1 MATNSKPPASS
12 SAIASYLKNV
22 QDNMDPAAQ
31 AVTEYFGKPKS
42 QRESIAEL
50 TQQMTASDK
59 RAIKNVDPSFWDD
72 VDSINDAGR
81 KAITANL
88 PDYVSKKIRA
98 IAARIESANTA
109 AMSKVKRNRLTKAS
123 LMGAKRVGFN
133 KQMIQQK
140 QPLNA
145 SDTLAL
151 TIRTIL
157 RDKQAQ
163 QSAGIEQAEVGAQIT
178 PDTQGT

>member
-12 SAIASYLKNV
+12 SAIASYLSNV

-50 TQQMTASDK
+50 TKQMTASDK
-59 RAIKNVDPSFWDD
+59 RAIKNVDPNFWDD
-72 VDSINDAGR
+72 VESINDAGR

-98 IAARIESANTA
+98 IAAKIELENTTL
-109 AMSKVKRNRLTKAS
+109 MSELKRQRSTKTS
-123 LMGAKRVGFN
+123 LMAAKRIGFSQ
-133 KQMIQQK
+133 QMTRQK
-140 QPLNA
+140 EPLDP
-145 SDTLAL
+145 STRLAL
-151 TIRTIL
+151 TIRRIL
-157 RDKQAQ
+157 KDKQVQ
-163 QSAGIEQAEVGAQIT
+163 QGAFIEQSEVGAQIT
-178 PDTQGT
+178 PDTQRT